1 MRLLR
6 LAANI
11 GTYLNYAID
20 EIHSSRDCMW
30 SFRLFENKI
39 RDAYC
44 AYARAPFCLPSL
56 ASSCGTY
63 AFIDKRVTRTPPRN
77 LRRVTLIIRPLS
89 NIRLIPISL
98 TSAQTLIALHRP
110 IVHNLI

>member
-11 GTYLNYAID
+11 GTHLNYAID
-20 EIHSSRDCMW
+20 EIHSPRDCPR

-39 RDAYC
+39 RNAYV
-44 AYARAPFCLPSL
+44 RAPFCLSSL

-77 LRRVTLIIRPLS
+77 LRRVTLIIRSLS

-98 TSAQTLIALHRP
+98 TPTQTLIALHRP